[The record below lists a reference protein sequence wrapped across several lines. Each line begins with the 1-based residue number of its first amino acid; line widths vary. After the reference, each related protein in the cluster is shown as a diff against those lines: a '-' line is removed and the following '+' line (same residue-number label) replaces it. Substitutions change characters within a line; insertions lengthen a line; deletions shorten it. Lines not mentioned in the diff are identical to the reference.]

1 MIFNKHQQLKELEL
15 HTEYLELDPS
25 EFEVNDKAFGD
36 KLDSENLAEILIE
49 ANPSDNSVN
58 QSDSLNDFYVN
69 IEALDEA
76 AGFVD
81 SASMVTRSKRSVQL
95 FIFVFVI
102 FHTLINFQE
111 NFHRKTAI

>member
-25 EFEVNDKAFGD
+25 ELEVNEKSFGE
-36 KLDSENLAEILIE
+36 KLDSEILIE

-81 SASMVTRSKRSVQL
+81 SASMVTRSKR
-95 FIFVFVI
+95 
-102 FHTLINFQE
+102 
-111 NFHRKTAI
+111 

>member
-25 EFEVNDKAFGD
+25 EFEVNEKSFGE
-36 KLDSENLAEILIE
+36 KLDSEILIE

-81 SASMVTRSKRSVQL
+81 SASMVTRSKR
-95 FIFVFVI
+95 
-102 FHTLINFQE
+102 
-111 NFHRKTAI
+111 